1 MKFTTNELER
11 YSKQIILKNVGI
23 SGQQKLA
30 SAKVLIIGVGGLGCP
45 LLLYLANSGVLQIGL
60 VDNDKVD
67 LSNLNRQILFNTND
81 IGKFKVTQ
89 AQKFAKKIN
98 KKINISVY
106 KEKINLKNIKSIMNK
121 FDIIC
126 DCTDNFYSRYL
137 INDFCVKT
145 KKILI
150 SSAINKYDGH
160 IFNFDFKKNI
170 PCYRCF
176 MPEIPYLENK
186 CDSEGLLPTVAG
198 IAGIIHA
205 NEVIKHILQ
214 IKSDLVG
221 NIMIFNTLDLEFR
234 KVKLSRNSRCIA
246 NCQKK

>member
-1 MKFTTNELER
+1 
-11 YSKQIILKNVGI
+11 
-23 SGQQKLA
+23 
-30 SAKVLIIGVGGLGCP
+30 
-45 LLLYLANSGVLQIGL
+45 
-60 VDNDKVD
+60 VD

-81 IGKFKVTQ
+81 IGKFKVVQ
-89 AQKFAKKIN
+89 AKKFVKNIN
-98 KKINISVY
+98 AKINISIY
-106 KEKINLKNIKSIMNK
+106 KEKINLKNIKKIINK

-160 IFNFDFKKNI
+160 IFNFDFRKNI

-176 MPEIPYLENK
+176 MPEIPYIENK
-186 CDSEGLLPTVAG
+186 CDSEGLMPTVAG
-198 IAGIIHA
+198 VAGTIHA
-205 NEVIKHILQ
+205 NEVIKSILQ

-221 NIMIFNTLDLEFR
+221 SMMVFDALDLKFR
-234 KVKLSRNSRCIA
+234 KVKLSKNPRCLA
-246 NCQKK
+246 NCKKK